1 MKRRTVKSQPF
12 IDPTPAALRSTRPM
26 FALAAEDSTME
37 LEMPAALCAGEF
49 IPYYQPL
56 MSSSGEI
63 RGCEALM
70 RWQRADGS
78 FISPVDFIPVAER
91 SGFIDDL
98 GTFVLRAAVKQL
110 REFEEAGLEHLYMSV
125 NVSPRQLEHPDFE
138 TVLSA
143 TLQESGV
150 APSRLVLE
158 LTEGLSLGD
167 SARMQELLDRIAA
180 TGVRLALDDYG
191 TGYSSLGYLKSYP
204 VSTVKIDRS
213 FIKGIGDDSVSGII
227 VRAIIDLSKALQL
240 DIVAEGVE
248 TEAQAQLLH
257 DMGVNYLQ
265 GFLYGKPMPP
275 DELMQRYGPAALAL
289 N

>member
-1 MKRRTVKSQPF
+1 MKRRAVKSQPF
-12 IDPTPAALRSTRPM
+12 TDTTTAALPSNRPM
-26 FALAAEDSTME
+26 FAIAAEDSNME

-49 IPYYQPL
+49 VPYYQPL

-70 RWQRADGS
+70 RWRRPDGT
-78 FISPVDFIPVAER
+78 FVSPVDFIPAAER

-98 GTFVLRAAVKQL
+98 GAFVLRAAVKQL
-110 REFEEAGLEHLYMSV
+110 REFEDAGLQHLYMSV
-125 NVSPRQLEHPDFE
+125 NVSPRQLEHPEFE
-138 TVLSA
+138 SVLTQA
-143 TLQESGV
+143 LQESGV
-150 APSRLVLE
+150 APGRLVLE

-167 SARMQELLDRIAA
+167 SLHMQELLDRIAA
-180 TGVRLALDDYG
+180 TGVRIALDDYG

-213 FIKGIGDDSVSGII
+213 FIKGIGADSVSGII
-227 VRAIIDLSKALQL
+227 VRAIVDLSKALQL
-240 DIVAEGVE
+240 EIVAEGVE
-248 TEAQAQLLH
+248 TEIQAQLLH

-265 GFLYGKPMPP
+265 GFLYGKPMPA
-275 DELMQRYGPAALAL
+275 DELVERYGPAALAL

>member
-1 MKRRTVKSQPF
+1 
-12 IDPTPAALRSTRPM
+12 M
-26 FALAAEDSTME
+26 FAIAAEDSNME

-49 IPYYQPL
+49 VPYYQPL

-70 RWQRADGS
+70 RWQRPDGT
-78 FISPVDFIPVAER
+78 FVSPVDFIPVAER

-98 GTFVLRAAVKQL
+98 GAFVLRAAVKQL
-110 REFEEAGLEHLYMSV
+110 REFEDAGLQHLYMSV
-125 NVSPRQLEHPDFE
+125 NVSPRQLEHPEFE
-138 TVLSA
+138 SVLTQA
-143 TLQESGV
+143 LQESGV
-150 APSRLVLE
+150 APGRLVLE

-167 SARMQELLDRIAA
+167 SLHMQELLDRIAA

-227 VRAIIDLSKALQL
+227 VRAIVDLSKALEL
-240 DIVAEGVE
+240 EIVAEGVE
-248 TEAQAQLLH
+248 TEVQAQLLH
-257 DMGVNYLQ
+257 DMGVTYLQ
-265 GFLYGKPMPP
+265 GFLYGKPMPAG
-275 DELMQRYGPAALAL
+275 ELVERFGPAALAL